1 MVERIA
7 VITSG
12 GDVPGLNACIRA
24 IVHTAAHHKIEV
36 MGVRH
41 GYDGLIS
48 GELVPLNVD
57 SVHDIMQRGG
67 TILHSARSKRFETGE
82 GRTAAGQTLAKHG
95 ITNMIVIGGDGSL
108 TGAGLFA
115 KEHGLHIVGIPKT
128 IDNDVTGTD
137 ICIGYDT
144 AVNTAMEALDRIRDT
159 ADSHERMF
167 VIEVMGR
174 DSGYI
179 AYAAGI
185 AGAADGILIPETT
198 TDWNLLTQVLRERH
212 AGRTGSLL
220 IVVAEGDESGGAEKL
235 GKKLAQE
242 FPNEKLGICVLGHT
256 QRGGSPSAAD
266 RILASRFGVA
276 ATDAIAAGKTN
287 IMVGIQGD
295 QIAFTPLNE
304 IRRKHL
310 ELTAER
316 QRLLQM
322 LL

>member
-1 MVERIA
+1 MVNKVA

-36 MGVRH
+36 IGVRH

-48 GELVPLNVD
+48 GELVPLNVG

-67 TILHSARSKRFETGE
+67 TILHSARSRRFETGE
-82 GRTAAGQTLAKHG
+82 GREAAAKTLARQG
-95 ITNMIVIGGDGSL
+95 ITSMIVIGGDGSL

-115 KEHGLHIVGIPKT
+115 KEHGLNIVGIPKT
-128 IDNDVTGTD
+128 IDNDVSGTD

-144 AVNTAMEALDRIRDT
+144 AVNTAMQALDRIRDT

-179 AYAAGI
+179 AFAAGI

-198 TDWNLLTQVLRERH
+198 TDWNLLTKVLHERH
-212 AGRTGSLL
+212 EGRAGSLL
-220 IVVAEGDESGGAEKL
+220 IVVAEGDESGGAENL

-242 FPNEKLGICVLGHT
+242 FPNEKIGVCVLGHT

-276 ATDAIAAGKTN
+276 AVDALAAGKTN
-287 IMVGIQGD
+287 IMVGIERD
-295 QIAFTPLNE
+295 QLVFTPLNE

-310 ELTAER
+310 ELTPER